1 MLLALL
7 TSLQDKDGKIEIPV
21 TSKGDCLEMNL
32 WPETIFSEY
41 GYKDPSHTMSESDIE
56 NLYEEELEE

>member
-1 MLLALL
+1 ME
-7 TSLQDKDGKIEIPV
+7 GEIPV